1 MESKLGELCNEQSQR
16 DAVHVAYLPVK
27 AHKVLYPGQ
36 KTGAKGRDSSDSK
49 PIGIVDPFLETRV
62 EPGQWFKLCLFPG
75 SVTGMRHHW
84 ECPLVSAETTNDK
97 AEAEAWLREQ
107 CKPLGCSFEDLVD
120 PHGDL
125 VTGEYILNDMN
136 EAARDRW
143 YEIQDEFWERRKI
156 YTGVDVDEDRRGG
169 FTCSC

>member
-16 DAVHVAYLPVK
+16 DAVHVAFLPVK
-27 AHKVLYPGQ
+27 AHKILYPGQ
-36 KTGAKGRDSSDSK
+36 KTGAKGRESSDDK
-49 PIGIVDPFLETRV
+49 PIGIVDPFLESRV

-84 ECPLVSAETTNDK
+84 ECPTVADETPTDK

-107 CKPLGCSFEDLVD
+107 CGPLGCSFEDLVD

-125 VTGEYILNDMN
+125 VTGEYILNGMN
-136 EAARDRW
+136 EDARDHW
-143 YEIQDEFWERRKI
+143 YAIQDESWERRKI